1 MISKNLN
8 SQDQKAEDIMSK
20 TPKTVDENKFAV
32 EALNVMKE
40 NHITQLI
47 VTNEK
52 KEYKGIVH
60 LHDLIREGII

>member
-1 MISKNLN
+1 
-8 SQDQKAEDIMSK
+8 MSK
-20 TPKTVDENKFAV
+20 SPKTIDENKFAV